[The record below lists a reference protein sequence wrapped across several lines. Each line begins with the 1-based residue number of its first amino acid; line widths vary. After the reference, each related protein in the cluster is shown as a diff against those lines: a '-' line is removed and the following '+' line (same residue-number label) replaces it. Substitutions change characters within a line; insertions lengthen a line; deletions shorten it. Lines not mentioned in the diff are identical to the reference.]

1 MYRFVSCLAQPF
13 VAATLLAMLGV
24 AALWWRRRET
34 RLRLLWVTVPLV
46 AMAIASTPCAAYLA
60 LGSLEW
66 QYPPS
71 HDMPQGVET
80 IVVLS
85 GYVRLPDGVRQRTE
99 LADDTLGRCLHAVDL
114 YRQAKPRQSKRCLV
128 VLSGGKVNPSQAEPT
143 LAEAMRDFM
152 IGQGV
157 DPSDLLLEN
166 RSRSTHE
173 NAVETGRLLQQR
185 GIEKVVLVTTA
196 SHLQRAQRCFRAQG
210 LDVVPSGCRYRAT
223 RFQWSLSW
231 FLPNPGSAEDVQA
244 AAHEWLGLFWYWL
257 HGRL

>member
-1 MYRFVSCLAQPF
+1 MYRFVSCFAQPF
-13 VAATLLAMLGV
+13 VVATVLALLGV
-24 AALWWRRRET
+24 AGLWWRRRET

-46 AMAIASTPCAAYLA
+46 VMAVVSTPCAAYLA
-60 LGSLEW
+60 LGSLQW
-66 QYPPS
+66 RYPPS

-80 IVVLS
+80 IVVLA
-85 GYVRLPDGVRQRTE
+85 GYMRLPDGVRQRTE
-99 LADDTLGRCLHAVDL
+99 LADDTLGRCLHAADL
-114 YRQAKPRQSKRCLV
+114 YHQAKPCFV
-128 VLSGGKVNPSQAEPT
+128 VLSGGKIDPSRAGPT

-152 IGQGV
+152 IEQGV

-166 RSRSTHE
+166 RSRSTYE
-173 NAVETGRLLQQR
+173 NALETGKLLHQR
-185 GIEKVVLVTTA
+185 GIEKVVLVTSA
-196 SHLQRAQRCFRAQG
+196 SHLQRAERCFRAQG

-231 FLPNPGSAEDVQA
+231 FLPDPGAAENVQA